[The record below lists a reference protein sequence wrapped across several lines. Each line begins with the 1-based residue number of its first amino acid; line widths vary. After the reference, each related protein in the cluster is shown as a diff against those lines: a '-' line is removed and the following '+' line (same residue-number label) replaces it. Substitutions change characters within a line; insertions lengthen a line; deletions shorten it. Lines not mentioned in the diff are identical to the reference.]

1 MIMWSRGKSLML
13 ISTFAY
19 AGLNLCVKQL
29 QHLPA
34 LELLLF
40 RSLIS
45 FAICIVGIW
54 QAGVFIFGNNKKWLV
69 IRGFAGIVA
78 LWLYFSCLQKI
89 PLASAVAI
97 QYTSPVFTALFASI
111 ILSEKMNRWKWIFFL
126 ISIAGVGF
134 IKGFDTR
141 LSLEYSL
148 IGVGSAMFSGLAY
161 TSIRKLHATEN
172 PFVIILYFP
181 MLAIPIT
188 GIYSYFNWVQP
199 IGADWF
205 YILAMGLLTQ
215 IGQFSA
221 TRAIQLERLENVTF
235 LNYFGIILALGL
247 GFFIFQETFD
257 WVSLTGMG
265 MVLAGIFLNLVD
277 KDKVKAKVRAG
288 GNGLKQFRKS
298 V

>member
-1 MIMWSRGKSLML
+1 ML